1 MSRAPASNQTS
12 ASHQDSAGEAVPAR
26 ERGDKHSSRRPQR
39 PRPAGASYAGLLLF
53 AAALIAFFSWIST
66 SNLRLD
72 VGVARV
78 QLYPAI
84 GAGLVL
90 AILALGWRLRFQA
103 QVVFGLLAVLGF
115 TWWAGSGVGFTLR
128 PLWEDF
134 NRGWPVIQEFLSPN
148 WGFIFRVWEPWLVT
162 LSMAIMATFIGC
174 SIGLLLAMFASPVSS
189 PNTWTSQAVKA
200 INSVIRSIPDI
211 GYGLLFVAMLGGT
224 AGGAGPVAGVL
235 ALIMFNIGIV
245 AKLTGETIDSVD
257 RGPLEAA
264 DATGSTLIQRNRIA
278 VLPQILP
285 GYSSYSLYVF
295 ELNIRASVVLGIV
308 GAGGIGSTIFVQ
320 LSHFNYSNISAIMI
334 ALVVVVLIVDYVSLS
349 IRRRL
354 T

>member
-1 MSRAPASNQTS
+1 MSQAPVAHKAESQ
-12 ASHQDSAGEAVPAR
+12 AHAEDPG
-26 ERGDKHSSRRPQR
+26 SRRPLR
-39 PRPAGASYAGLLLF
+39 PRPSGASYAGLALF
-53 AAALIAFFSWIST
+53 AAALIVFFSWIST

-72 VGVARV
+72 LGVARV

-84 GAGLVL
+84 GAVLVL
-90 AILALGWRLRFQA
+90 VILALGWRLRFQA
-103 QVVFGLLAVLGF
+103 VAVFGLLGVLGF

-148 WGFIFRVWEPWLVT
+148 WGFVFRVWEPWMVT
-162 LSMAIMATFIGC
+162 ISMAIMATFIGC

-189 PNTWTSQAVKA
+189 PNTWTSQTVKA

-235 ALIMFNIGIV
+235 ALTMFNIGIV